1 MSFDSD
7 IQGKN
12 TQLYP
17 IVEIDGQFY
26 STNNVTIGD
35 NYCKPILMNI
45 PSIKES
51 IGIESRK
58 FKISNV
64 SLQFNNFPFDGVR
77 FSDQLSESSL
87 INTEAIIYF
96 RSPTESREVYKGIIR
111 RISHD
116 DEKVSVELEDLTEKK
131 AHKDLPKD
139 SLGSSNEIPSKYKGK
154 EIPLCYGYVDRSP
167 CVFDGK
173 DVIIDSNDTTSI
185 APDELVDKDTGNS
198 ISIAISFEHLPPFF
212 IGADGKYSYILES
225 PREHLGT
232 LDLVE
237 GESDT
242 EDILATSQVVGYKQ
256 WLPEFS
262 TNKIILFPHPLI
274 RANVV
279 QCIDV
284 SVPTIQLSTVSN
296 NEDSEN
302 LFEGMG
308 VDFDLTSSGTKT
320 GLASFGVGLGSNS
333 DFIRFRLTLGTSP
346 QANFVNKKTIY
357 VSLNGLLLPASGSG
371 ETVVF
376 TPNPA
381 DTSDKEKTLVTLA
394 PDWGLSFNHPE
405 YMHDIS
411 DVGLAGYSL
420 NPNAHL
426 FGYPQYNGSSSNN
439 LNNLTG
445 DIDFSTSTQFQWDDG
460 SALNWVNP
468 PKSSAR
474 MFFYDHTGINTADDP
489 TQNNQY
495 IIEILH
501 RYAGDIT
508 LIDSLLTEIDSMSMS
523 GKINSASFKTLVD
536 IEFGDKDFFVGT
548 RGRKNENNPNLSPDE
563 FFENPIDII
572 YDLVVSEL
580 GHDAIDEAEYLEAK
594 KAHKYVDSNNLVQDW
609 KFGFTINKKIN
620 SKKLIEDIAKST
632 KCFPKFKNDGT
643 FGFNTIKD
651 TYTFSDADANGVEH
665 YNEYANADLIKE
677 SEVISYSFKKTKPEQ
692 IYKKVTV
699 SYKKDYSDNSY
710 LETASSIDLGSDE
723 YYGIEDSVDAHLELE
738 SDYIRH
744 GGTANQLAN
753 FLLEQY
759 KNDHLIFNLKLPLQY
774 IDLEIGDLVKFET
787 LFNGVTAYGIDYTS
801 QAMVNEQIRLPLF
814 MVTSTQKSLDS
825 ISIECMQLHH
835 LNGNVDI
842 IGYDYDA
849 HPTISVSGGNI
860 TATVGDTFT
869 IPTATASDN
878 EDGDIEVT
886 SSWSSTAYDVL
897 QFLPSNQAEA
907 IAFGNAQLTFS
918 ATDSDNNT
926 TTRTINVTITPAMG
940 AGEVAEIQGFRSSG
954 INHEHYGV
962 SPTTIDWN
970 VEGYGLDNIFWFLFY
985 NESNIIDPEG
995 VGSPPNIFQDD
1006 TAPPNFY
1013 YPYLIQGGSGY
1024 NQSSPYI
1031 RKVVQVSGLP
1041 NFEDDGLY
1049 FLAATYTPAEH
1060 MDMSSWNTLG
1070 AGQQISVLLNHWCM
1084 FQKITMTKNIY
1095 NYNTNS
1101 IDSTEGISTY
1111 PTHEEGVWFT
1121 DPVVDNDHVMGADI
1135 FQRNPGFPDGYG
1147 GFDDFQ
1153 EYVAPDDPIMVGGEG
1168 EVYDFVG
1175 GIHSNQISSIRLTS
1189 LPLAPIV
1196 GNLGD
1201 SNVDG
1206 FLNVLDIVGTV
1217 NWLLG
1222 TGDLTE
1228 AGIIAADSNQDGS
1241 WNVLDIVT
1249 TVNDIMG
1256 TDY

>member
-1 MSFDSD
+1 M
-7 IQGKN
+7 
-12 TQLYP
+12 
-17 IVEIDGQFY
+17 
-26 STNNVTIGD
+26 
-35 NYCKPILMNI
+35 
-45 PSIKES
+45 
-51 IGIESRK
+51 
-58 FKISNV
+58 
-64 SLQFNNFPFDGVR
+64 
-77 FSDQLSESSL
+77 
-87 INTEAIIYF
+87 
-96 RSPTESREVYKGIIR
+96 
-111 RISHD
+111 
-116 DEKVSVELEDLTEKK
+116 
-131 AHKDLPKD
+131 
-139 SLGSSNEIPSKYKGK
+139 
-154 EIPLCYGYVDRSP
+154 
-167 CVFDGK
+167 
-173 DVIIDSNDTTSI
+173 
-185 APDELVDKDTGNS
+185 
-198 ISIAISFEHLPPFF
+198 
-212 IGADGKYSYILES
+212 
-225 PREHLGT
+225 
-232 LDLVE
+232 
-237 GESDT
+237 
-242 EDILATSQVVGYKQ
+242 
-256 WLPEFS
+256 
-262 TNKIILFPHPLI
+262 
-274 RANVV
+274 
-279 QCIDV
+279 
-284 SVPTIQLSTVSN
+284 
-296 NEDSEN
+296 
-302 LFEGMG
+302 
-308 VDFDLTSSGTKT
+308 
-320 GLASFGVGLGSNS
+320 
-333 DFIRFRLTLGTSP
+333 
-346 QANFVNKKTIY
+346 NKKTIY

-371 ETVVF
+371 EIIVF
-376 TPNPA
+376 NPNPSIPE
-381 DTSDKEKTLVTLA
+381 DRERTLVTLA
-394 PDWGLSFNHPE
+394 PDWGLSFGHPE

-426 FGYPQYNGSSSNN
+426 FGYPQYDGSSSNN

-445 DIDFSTSTQFQWDDG
+445 DIDFATSTQFQWDNS
-460 SALNWVNP
+460 SALDWVNP

-474 MFFYDHTGINTADDP
+474 IFFYDHTGINTADDP

-495 IIEILH
+495 IIELLH

-508 LIDSLLTEIDSMSMS
+508 VVDSLLTEIDSMSMS
-523 GKINSASFKTLVD
+523 GKINSTSFKTLVD

-548 RGRKNENNPNLSPDE
+548 KGRKNENNPNLSPDE

-665 YNEYANADLIKE
+665 YNDYANAHLIKE

-710 LETASSIDLGSDE
+710 LETASSIDLVSDE
-723 YYGIEDSVDAHLELE
+723 YYGIEDSADAHLELE

-744 GGTANQLAN
+744 SGTANQLAN

-787 LFNGVTAYGIDYTS
+787 LFNGVTAYGISYTV

-814 MVTSTQKSLDS
+814 MVTSTQKNLDS

-849 HPTISVSGGNI
+849 HPTISVNGGDI

-886 SSWSSTAYDVL
+886 SAWSSEAYDVL

-907 IAFGNAQLTFS
+907 IALGNAQLTFS

-926 TTRTINVTITPAMG
+926 TTRTINVTITPSIG
-940 AGEVAEIQGFRSSG
+940 VGEVAEIQGFRTFG
-954 INHEHYGV
+954 VNAFHYMEANVHPDTIAANNLEH
-962 SPTTIDWN
+962 
-970 VEGYGLDNIFWFLFY
+970 LDNAFAFLFY
-985 NESNIIDPEG
+985 NESNIIDPD
-995 VGSPPNIFQDD
+995 GSNPPNIFHD
-1006 TAPPNFY
+1006 ALNFY
-1013 YPYLIQGGSGY
+1013 NDWYPDTITSGSHR
-1024 NQSSPYI
+1024 I

-1041 NFEDDGLY
+1041 DPNDNGLY
-1049 FLAATYTPAEH
+1049 YLAATWRDEDWLGYEYNEIW
-1060 MDMSSWNTLG
+1060 SWT
-1070 AGQQISVLLNHWCM
+1070 SMLLNNWCY

-1111 PTHEEGVWFT
+1111 PSHDSGVWFT
-1121 DPVVDNDHVMGADI
+1121 DPVVDDTHILNQNL
-1135 FQRNPGFPDGYG
+1135 FQRNVGSFDPYG
-1147 GFDDFQ
+1147 NMNTPNDNFQ
-1153 EYVAPDDPIMVGGEG
+1153 NIYMPQYVTPNDPLIVGGEG
-1168 EVYDFVG
+1168 EVDEFVG
-1175 GIHSNQISSIRLTS
+1175 GIHSSEISSIELTS
-1189 LPLAPIV
+1189 LPLAPMV

-1241 WNVLDIVT
+1241 WNILDIVT

>member
-1 MSFDSD
+1 MSFESD
-7 IQGKN
+7 IQGQN

-17 IVEIDGQFY
+17 IVELGGNLY
-26 STNNVTIGD
+26 STNNVTVDD
-35 NYCKPILMNI
+35 NYCKPLLINI

-51 IGIESRK
+51 VGIESRN
-58 FKISNV
+58 FKIS
-64 SLQFNNFPFDGVR
+64 STTLQFNNFPFEGVR

-96 RSPTESREVYKGIIR
+96 RSPTESREVYRGVIR
-111 RISHD
+111 KISHN

-131 AHKDLPKD
+131 AHKDLPQD

-198 ISIAISFEHLPPFF
+198 YNIESFEQLPPFF

-232 LDLVE
+232 LDLAE
-237 GESDT
+237 GESDF
-242 EDILATSQVVGYKQ
+242 EDTMTSVQIIGSRQ
-256 WLPEFS
+256 WLTEFS
-262 TNKIILFPHPLI
+262 TNKIPLFPHPLI

-302 LFEGMG
+302 LFEGIG
-308 VDFDLTSSGTKT
+308 IDFDLTSGATQSR
-320 GLASFGVGLGSNS
+320 SFITTNGIVGFNLEE

-357 VSLNGLLLPASGSG
+357 VSLNGLLLPASAGG
-371 ETVVF
+371 ERDVLNGN
-376 TPNPA
+376 PN
-381 DTSDKEKTLVTLA
+381 DSSDRERTLVTLA
-394 PDWGLSFNHPE
+394 PDWGILSGYPE
-405 YMHDIS
+405 YMHNIS
-411 DVGLAGYSL
+411 TVGLAGFTS

-426 FGYPQYNGSSSNN
+426 FGYPQYDGSSSNN

-445 DIDFSTSTQFQWDDG
+445 DIDFATSTQFQWDNG
-460 SALNWVNP
+460 SALDWVNTP
-468 PKSSAR
+468 ESSAR
-474 MFFYDHTGINTADDP
+474 LIFYDHTGINTADDP

-501 RYAGDIT
+501 RYSGQVGSV
-508 LIDSLLTEIDSMSMS
+508 DSSLTEIDSINMS

-594 KAHKYVDSNNLVQDW
+594 EAHKYIDSNNLVQDW

-665 YNEYANADLIKE
+665 YNDYANAHLIKE

-710 LETASSIDLGSDE
+710 LETASSIDLVSDE
-723 YYGIEDSVDAHLELE
+723 YYGIEDSADAHLELE

-744 GGTANQLAN
+744 SGTANQLAN

-787 LFNGVTAYGIDYTS
+787 LFNGVTAYGISYTV

-814 MVTSTQKSLDS
+814 MVTSTQKNLDS

-849 HPTISVSGGNI
+849 HPTISVNGGDI

-878 EDGDIEVT
+878 EDGDIEVV

-907 IAFGNAQLTFS
+907 ITFGNAQLTFS

-940 AGEVAEIQGFRSSG
+940 AGEVAEIQGFRTFAV
-954 INHEHYGV
+954 NEFHYGGG
-962 SPTTIDWN
+962 SQHSL
-970 VEGYGLDNIFWFLFY
+970 EHLDNAFAFLFY
-985 NESNIIDPEG
+985 NESNIIDPD
-995 VGSPPNIFQDD
+995 GSNPPNIFHDD
-1006 TAPPNFY
+1006 SNFY
-1013 YPYLIQGGSGY
+1013 NDWHPDTITVGSQ
-1024 NQSSPYI
+1024 NI

-1041 NFEDDGLY
+1041 DPIDNGLY
-1049 FLAATYTPAEH
+1049 FLAATFIDLDFVNIPFEDGVSGWTS
-1060 MDMSSWNTLG
+1060 MW
-1070 AGQQISVLLNHWCM
+1070 LNHWCF
-1084 FQKITMTKNIY
+1084 FQKITMTKNVW
-1095 NYNTNS
+1095 NSNTNS
-1101 IDSTEGISTY
+1101 IDSTEGVSTY
-1111 PTHEEGVWFT
+1111 ATPEEGVWFT
-1121 DPVVDNDHVMGADI
+1121 DPVIDDTHVLNQNI
-1135 FQRNPGFPDGYG
+1135 FQRNTGRFDEHGYMYTPSENMPQ
-1147 GFDDFQ
+1147 F
-1153 EYVAPDDPIMVGGEG
+1153 VTPDDPIMVGGDG
-1168 EVYDFVG
+1168 EVDDFVG
-1175 GIHSNQISSIRLTS
+1175 GIHSNQISSIGLTS
-1189 LPLAPIV
+1189 LPLAPMV

-1241 WNVLDIVT
+1241 WNILDIVT